1 MHKLLYLIAKKSSE
15 SIFELRVRQCAQ
27 YTNTMYKKVI
37 NRKNHAAKRKVLIAE
52 RILTKYAKR
61 KNSFA

>member
-1 MHKLLYLIAKKSSE
+1 MHKLLYLIAKRAANPS
-15 SIFELRVRQCAQ
+15 FELRVRQCAQ

-52 RILTKYAKR
+52 RILTKYAK